1 MIFFM
6 VVVPMVVTPQ
16 RLIVLVRIFPFKIEV
31 VPDEG
36 EQLVIGDVEGG
47 GGGGVNWRGSLFFSN
62 CSWGRF

>member
-47 GGGGVNWRGSLFFSN
+47 GGGV
-62 CSWGRF
+62 